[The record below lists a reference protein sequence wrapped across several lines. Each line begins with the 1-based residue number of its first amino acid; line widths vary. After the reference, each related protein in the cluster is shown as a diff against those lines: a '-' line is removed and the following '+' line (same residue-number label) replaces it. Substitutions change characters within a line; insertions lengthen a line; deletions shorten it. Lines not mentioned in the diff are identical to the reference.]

1 MFNLLQSVNPDH
13 LFLGTHDD
21 NMQDMAQKGRSFGFR
36 PRVAGIKH
44 PLHKLT
50 EKEVV
55 EIRRLYATGGITQ
68 RELGKKFGVSQAR
81 IQIIVSNK
89 GWRYL

>member
-36 PRVAGIKH
+36 P
-44 PLHKLT
+44 LHKLT

-68 RELGKKFGVSQAR
+68 RELGKKFGVSQAK